1 MSFHPL
7 QTRPVHVA
15 GIGLHRYQ
23 RRSEKT
29 YVELGLA
36 AIQEALS
43 DAGIRW
49 PDVEAAVVGSALL
62 GMAPG
67 RVMLSRLGTTG
78 LSIHQVENASAT
90 GSTAVAS
97 AVLAVASGLHD
108 VVLAVGVD
116 TPEPWRVA
124 TAKSGIRSL
133 EGNLIAPFTHFALLA
148 SRYQN
153 EYGVTPEQLA
163 RVAEKNHRNG
173 ASNPYA
179 QRQKVRTLEE
189 ILEHPISGPFTRLQC
204 CPVGE
209 GAAAVIVMSADAIE
223 RFGLDARRCP
233 RFRASVQRSQPLV
246 ESGANADTVLTVDTA
261 SRAFEQAGIGP
272 DEIDVVEMHDAFT
285 IEELLYLEAMGFCQP
300 GQSAQLLDA
309 GEWEVGGRCAVSPS
323 GGLLAMG
330 HPLGP
335 TGTGQ
340 IVEISRQLRGEAG
353 VRQQPGARFGLAHM
367 VGIGAVCV
375 VHVLERGAA

>member
-1 MSFHPL
+1 MNAHPL
-7 QTRPVHVA
+7 QERPVHVA

-23 RRSEKT
+23 RRSGKS
-29 YVELGLA
+29 YAELGVTA
-36 AIQEALS
+36 VRQALH
-43 DAGIRW
+43 DAGIDW
-49 PDVEAAVVGSALL
+49 PEVEAAVVGSALL

-67 RVMLSRLGTTG
+67 RIMLSRLGTTG
-78 LSIHQVENASAT
+78 LSIHQVENASAS
-90 GSTAVAS
+90 GSTAVAQ

-124 TAKSGIRSL
+124 PTRAGIGSM
-133 EGNLIAPFTHFALLA
+133 EGGLVAPFTHFALIA
-148 SRYQN
+148 SRYQD
-153 EYGVTPEQLA
+153 EYGVTAEQLA

-179 QRQKVRTLEE
+179 QRQQIRTVEE
-189 ILEHPISGPFTRLQC
+189 ILERPISGPFTRLQC

-209 GAAAVIVMSADAIE
+209 GAAAVVVMSQDALDRHDIE
-223 RFGLDARRCP
+223 SSRAP
-233 RFRASVQRSQPLV
+233 RFRASVQRSQPFV
-246 ESGANADTVLTVDTA
+246 EPGANADTLLTADTA
-261 SRAFEQAGIGP
+261 QRAFDQAGVGP
-272 DEIDVVEMHDAFT
+272 DDIDVVEMHDAFT
-285 IEELLYLEAMGFCQP
+285 IEELLYLEAMGFCAP
-300 GQSAQLLDA
+300 GDAAALLDA
-309 GEWEVGGRCAVSPS
+309 GEWEIGGRCAVSPS

-340 IVEISRQLRGEAG
+340 IVEITRQLRGEAG
-353 VRQQPGARFGLAHM
+353 ERQHPGARYGLAHM

-375 VHVLERGAA
+375 MHILEGSPS